1 MTGIARNNIARYI
14 PYNRH
19 TDINIKQNKNTYI
32 SVRSNPSISYLIV
45 PKSVTRYDR

>member
-19 TDINIKQNKNTYI
+19 TDINIKQNKNTLYF
-32 SVRSNPSISYLIV
+32 SEVKPFN
-45 PKSVTRYDR
+45 